1 MTIENIRINTI
12 YNNDIDNRY
21 VLYYI
26 LFLLV

>member
-1 MTIENIRINTI
+1 MMTIENIRINTI

-26 LFLLV
+26 LFY